1 MAKGKGRKGKKQSE
15 LPLVRPEPPA
25 IDEAEATIL
34 WDRVGAIQP
43 NPLAVGGPDYNF
55 GTKRAFDAGPPPA
68 SIVGMYN
75 PVVPLLGNRA
85 ALAAASGGVTSSGDH
100 TASSPGSINGSF
112 SVKSPFAPRPPPR
125 VMADDH
131 RANYHLHKT
140 ENEMRNMT
148 YEVTDHLESHRG
160 FWLMMTT
167 ELFEFACQRKQLVW
181 ETDSLES
188 QLNYQKEC
196 SERKSEEQ
204 DYQFDKEKYR
214 LEALMDTLVS
224 KDEEVQ
230 AALQEKRET
239 LDELRQRRDEIFE
252 LQRAHTNNMKQL
264 TKDLASD
271 RSRLDDLMNQRLSRT
286 AEEMSK
292 LTTTQREERQK
303 RAQEESNRLVSELVV
318 LEKRSKHLNDRSM
331 KLQLQSDATR
341 RDRELEQHRRTL
353 LIDKNHGLGEQ
364 VKKIVGEL
372 QQMEQR
378 VAERQ
383 LASAAGLKVAH
394 ELAMDRVDQQYESI
408 AYLRTELEKVR
419 ADTEFVRSRIREA
432 HRHLLADAGSKHL
445 PISIPNRR
453 GGSAQLP
460 PNNNAQLAITSSP
473 HPTAHP
479 TVESAKAVEALRSLN
494 EDTTAAI
501 RAVVLES
508 LRDTNDAMRRL
519 PIHGCCSIHDLNDP
533 QERNMVQKYTAKR
546 VSKLLSCI
554 YPSAPPFSFLKSAA
568 QNPSVLTTSL

>member
-1 MAKGKGRKGKKQSE
+1 MPKGKGRKGKKQAE
-15 LPLVRPEPPA
+15 IPLVRPEPPA
-25 IDEAEATIL
+25 VDEAEATIL

-85 ALAAASGGVTSSGDH
+85 ALAAAAGGVTSSGDH
-100 TASSPGSINGSF
+100 TGSSAPGSINGSF
-112 SVKSPFAPRPPPR
+112 SVKSPLAPRPPPR
-125 VMADDH
+125 VMTDDH

-140 ENEMRNMT
+140 ENDMRNMT
-148 YEVTDHLESHRG
+148 YEVVDHLESHRG

-167 ELFEFACQRKQLVW
+167 ELFEFACQRKQLLW
-181 ETDSLES
+181 ETDDLEWR
-188 QLNYQKEC
+188 LNYQKEC

-214 LEALMDTLVS
+214 LESLMDTLVS
-224 KDEEVQ
+224 RDEEVQ

-239 LDELRQRRDEIFE
+239 LEELRQRRDEIFE
-252 LQRAHTNNMKQL
+252 LQRAHTNNVKQL
-264 TKDLASD
+264 TKDLAAD
-271 RSRLDDLMNQRLSRT
+271 RNRLDDLMNQRLART

-292 LTTTQREERQK
+292 LTTAQREERQK

-331 KLQLQSDATR
+331 KLQLQSDSTR

-353 LIDKNHGLGEQ
+353 LVEKNHSLGEQ

-453 GGSAQLP
+453 GAEPLQQPGRGGGQLT
-460 PNNNAQLAITSSP
+460 ITSSP
-473 HPTAHP
+473 HHHHS
-479 TVESAKAVEALRSLN
+479 VESARAVEALRSLN

-508 LRDTNDAMRRL
+508 LRDTNEAMARL
-519 PIHGCCSIHDLNDP
+519 PIHGCRSIHDLNDP

-568 QNPSVLTTSL
+568 QNPSVLATSL